1 MLRPEYFDSAA
12 DDIITLYNK
21 LTESGIKDICR
32 RIARFGK
39 ITKSSRWQVERLEE
53 AGALYED
60 IIKSIAAKT
69 GKSDQAVLK
78 LFEEA
83 SVKSIRYDDIIYKA
97 AGLSPLPLRQ
107 SPAMLETLEA
117 GLTKTGGIMRNLTL
131 TTAVTSQQAYIQAC
145 DLAYMQ
151 VSSGLMS
158 YNTAI
163 TRAVVAASTAG
174 LTVLYPSGH
183 TDKLD
188 VAIRR
193 AVLTGVNQ
201 TCAQMQLARAD
212 DMGCDLVETT
222 AHNGARPSHAE
233 WQGEVFS
240 RSGSNRKYRPFS
252 VTGYGTGPGLCGWN
266 CRHSFFPF
274 FEGLS
279 LPAQDAETVE
289 GYKDAPAGVF
299 AGVAYT
305 VYEATQKQR
314 EIERRIRSKR
324 QVLVGLNAAIEE
336 TPDIPELREEFEIQ
350 SAKLKAMESKL
361 REFCKATGQIV
372 DTARIQKLGFGR
384 SVSQKAV
391 HAAKRRAKK

>member
-1 MLRPEYFDSAA
+1 MLRPEYFDTAA

-21 LTESGIKDICR
+21 LTESGIEDICR

-83 SVKSIRYDDIIYKA
+83 SVKSIRYDDAIYKA

-107 SPAMLETLEA
+107 SPAMLETLQA

-163 TRAVVAASTAG
+163 ARAVVAASAAG

-305 VYEATQKQR
+305 AYEATQKQR

-336 TPDIPELREEFEIQ
+336 TPDISELREEFEIQ

-361 REFCKATGQIV
+361 REFCKATGQVV

-391 HAAKRRAKK
+391 HAAKRRNKR

>member
-1 MLRPEYFDSAA
+1 MLRPEYFDTAA
-12 DDIITLYNK
+12 DDIISIYNK

-39 ITKSSRWQVERLEE
+39 ITASSRWQVERLEE

-69 GKSDQAVLK
+69 GKSDRAVLK

-83 SVKSIRYDDIIYKA
+83 SVKSIRYDDAIYKA

-107 SPAMLETLEA
+107 SPAMLETLQA
-117 GLTKTGGIMRNLTL
+117 GLAKTGGIMRNLTL

-163 TRAVVAASTAG
+163 ARAVVAASAAG

-183 TDKLD
+183 MDKLD

-193 AVLTGVNQ
+193 AVLTGINQ

-240 RSGSNRKYRPFS
+240 RSGASRKYRPFS

-289 GYKDAPAGVF
+289 GYKDAPAGMF

-314 EIERRIRSKR
+314 EIERRIRGKR

-350 SAKLKAMESKL
+350 SAKLKAMEAKL
-361 REFCKATGQIV
+361 REFCKATGQVV

-391 HAAKRRAKK
+391 HAAKRRNKR